1 MLDMLRALA
10 LAYSAR
16 EPDEFRVAEQFGIEE
31 LPPML
36 FRRPRSAWRFGFWL
50 RRSA

>member
-36 FRRPRSAWRFGFWL
+36 FRRRSAWRIGFRL
-50 RRSA
+50 RGNA